1 MGRASEGFNRS
12 PSYPLAEFGIASAK
26 AGVASGVDRSPRGR
40 FLFAMAVGVA
50 AGAVVALYA

>member
-1 MGRASEGFNRS
+1 MILAVWLRTAEWPSGFER
-12 PSYPLAEFGIASAK
+12 
-26 AGVASGVDRSPRGR
+26 RGSR